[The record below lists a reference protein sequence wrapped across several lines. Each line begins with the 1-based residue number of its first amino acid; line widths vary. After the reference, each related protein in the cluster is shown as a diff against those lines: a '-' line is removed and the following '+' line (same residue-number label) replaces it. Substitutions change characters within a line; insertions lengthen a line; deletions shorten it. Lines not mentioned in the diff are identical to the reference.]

1 MNIFILFGSLLWLGI
16 LIVLFLCLFVLLVVA
31 GVKRSKKLALWAIG
45 GTLGAMLA
53 VSGAFI
59 GLGYL
64 WLRPYDPTSQTELK
78 EAYEADF
85 GTLPPPGITVVKA
98 RQVII
103 ADSGGQWLLLKAT
116 PEEIDR
122 HIAMGFKKA
131 EWVPPDF
138 RGEPGANTP
147 KWWTPPATGL
157 ELYSNTNWSKAGG
170 WYRSEAVMG
179 IDRASN
185 TIWFSASKSG

>member
-16 LIVLFLCLFVLLVVA
+16 LAVLFLCLIALLVAA
-31 GVKRSKKLALWAIG
+31 GVKRSKKLALWSIG
-45 GTLGAMLA
+45 GTLGAMLLMT
-53 VSGAFI
+53 GLFI

-64 WLRPYDPTSQTELK
+64 WLRPYDPTSETDLK
-78 EAYEADF
+78 EAYKADF

-116 PEEIDR
+116 TEEIDK
-122 HIAMGFKKA
+122 HIAMGFKKVESA
-131 EWVPPDF
+131 PPDL
-138 RGEPGANTP
+138 RGEGGANAP
-147 KWWTPPATGL
+147 KWWTPPAAGL
-157 ELYSNTNWSKAGG
+157 EFYSNTNWSKAGG

-179 IDRASN
+179 VDRASK
-185 TIWFSASKSG
+185 TIWFSASKSS